1 MRIDPLIA
9 GPAVSVLIASVIGI
23 GAMTGLLPSGLSQK
37 QGDARPADPGSQSV
51 PATSC
56 ALCGTVE
63 SIRTIEVR
71 DEASYVGTVPGGL
84 SGAAAGNRTDS
95 NRTDS
100 NRTDSGSANTAMTFL
115 GTVAGAISG
124 DETERNVKKRYA
136 YRVTVRMDD
145 GSFRTVSLSSPPTLA
160 VGDKVR
166 VVEGKLVRT

>member
-23 GAMTGLLPSGLSQK
+23 GAMTGLLPSGLSPK
-37 QGDARPADPGSQSV
+37 QGDARPADPGSQPV
-51 PATSC
+51 PPASC

-71 DEASYVGTVPGGL
+71 DEASDVGAVAGGL
-84 SGAAAGNRTDS
+84 SGAAAG
-95 NRTDS
+95 

-115 GTVAGAISG
+115 GTVAGAITG

>member
-1 MRIDPLIA
+1 M
-9 GPAVSVLIASVIGI
+9 LIASVIGI
-23 GAMTGLLPSGLSQK
+23 GAMTGLLPSGLSPK

-51 PATSC
+51 PSASC

-71 DEASYVGTVPGGL
+71 DEASDVGAVAGGL
-84 SGAAAGNRTDS
+84 SGAAAGNRTD
-95 NRTDS
+95 
-100 NRTDSGSANTAMTFL
+100 SANTAMTFL
-115 GTVAGAISG
+115 GTVAGAITG
-124 DETERNVKKRYA
+124 DDTERNVKKRYA

>member
-9 GPAVSVLIASVIGI
+9 GPAVSVLIAGVIGV
-23 GAMTGLLPSGLSQK
+23 GAMTGLLPSGLSSK
-37 QGDARPADPGSQSV
+37 QSDARPADPGSQSV

-71 DEASYVGTVPGGL
+71 DEPRDVGTVAGGL
-84 SGAAAGNRTDS
+84 SGTAAGNRTDS
-95 NRTDS
+95 RTE
-100 NRTDSGSANTAMTFL
+100 SGSANTAMTIL
-115 GTVAGAISG
+115 GTVAGAITG

>member
-9 GPAVSVLIASVIGI
+9 GPAVSVLIAGVIGV
-23 GAMTGLLPSGLSQK
+23 GAMTGLLPSGLSPK

-51 PATSC
+51 PGTSC

-71 DEASYVGTVPGGL
+71 NEPRDVGTV
-84 SGAAAGNRTDS
+84 AG
-95 NRTDS
+95 
-100 NRTDSGSANTAMTFL
+100 NRTDSGSANTAMTIL
-115 GTVAGAISG
+115 GTVAGAITG
-124 DETERNVKKRYA
+124 DESERNVKKRYA

>member
-1 MRIDPLIA
+1 MRIDPLIV
-9 GPAVSVLIASVIGI
+9 GPAVSVLIAGVIGV
-23 GAMTGLLPSGLSQK
+23 GAMTGLLPSGLSPK
-37 QGDARPADPGSQSV
+37 QGDARPTDPGSQSA
-51 PATSC
+51 PSTSC

-71 DEASYVGTVPGGL
+71 DEASDV
-84 SGAAAGNRTDS
+84 
-95 NRTDS
+95 
-100 NRTDSGSANTAMTFL
+100 
-115 GTVAGAISG
+115 GAITG

>member
-9 GPAVSVLIASVIGI
+9 GPAVSVLIAGVIGV
-23 GAMTGLLPSGLSQK
+23 GAITGWLPTGLSPK
-37 QGDARPADPGSQSV
+37 QGDARPAAPASQSV
-51 PATSC
+51 PAASSC

-71 DEASYVGTVPGGL
+71 DEARDVGTVAGGL
-84 SGAAAGNRTDS
+84 SGAAAGNRIDGG
-95 NRTDS
+95 NG
-100 NRTDSGSANTAMTFL
+100 NAAMTIL
-115 GTVAGAISG
+115 GTVAGAITG
-124 DETERNVKKRYA
+124 DETERSVKKRYA

>member
-9 GPAVSVLIASVIGI
+9 GPAVSVLIASVIAV
-23 GAMTGLLPSGLSQK
+23 GAITGLLPSGLSPK
-37 QGDARPADPGSQSV
+37 QGDARPADPPGSQSV
-51 PATSC
+51 PPASC

-71 DEASYVGTVPGGL
+71 DEARDVGTVAGGL
-84 SGAAAGNRTDS
+84 SGAAAGNRA
-95 NRTDS
+95 
-100 NRTDSGSANTAMTFL
+100 DSGSGNTAMAIL
-115 GTVAGAISG
+115 GTVAGAITG
-124 DETERNVKKRYA
+124 DETDRNVKKRYA

>member
-1 MRIDPLIA
+1 MRIDPHIA
-9 GPAVSVLIASVIGI
+9 GPAVSVLIAGVIGV
-23 GAMTGLLPSGLSQK
+23 GAITGWLPTGLSPK

-51 PATSC
+51 PSSSC

-71 DEASYVGTVPGGL
+71 DEARDVGAVAGGP

-95 NRTDS
+95 GN
-100 NRTDSGSANTAMTFL
+100 GNTAMTIL
-115 GTVAGAISG
+115 GGAITG

>member
-1 MRIDPLIA
+1 M
-9 GPAVSVLIASVIGI
+9 LIASVIGI

-71 DEASYVGTVPGGL
+71 DEASDVGAVAGGL
-84 SGAAAGNRTDS
+84 SAAAG
-95 NRTDS
+95 

-115 GTVAGAISG
+115 GTVAGAITG

-145 GSFRTVSLSSPPTLA
+145 GSFRTISLSSPPTLA

-166 VVEGKLVRT
+166 VAEGKLVRT

>member
-1 MRIDPLIA
+1 MLIA
-9 GPAVSVLIASVIGI
+9 GVIGV
-23 GAMTGLLPSGLSQK
+23 GAMTGLLPSGLSPK

-51 PATSC
+51 PAASC

-71 DEASYVGTVPGGL
+71 DEPRDVGTVAGGL
-84 SGAAAGNRTDS
+84 SGAAAGNRADGGNGNAAT
-95 NRTDS
+95 TI
-100 NRTDSGSANTAMTFL
+100 L
-115 GTVAGAISG
+115 GTVAGAITG

>member
-1 MRIDPLIA
+1 M
-9 GPAVSVLIASVIGI
+9 LIASVIGV
-23 GAMTGLLPSGLSQK
+23 GAMTGLLPSGLSPK
-37 QGDARPADPGSQSV
+37 QGDARPADPVSQSV
-51 PATSC
+51 PPASC

-63 SIRTIEVR
+63 SIRTIELR
-71 DEASYVGTVPGGL
+71 DEARDVGTAGGL

-95 NRTDS
+95 
-100 NRTDSGSANTAMTFL
+100 GGGNTAMTIL
-115 GTVAGAISG
+115 GTVAGAITG

>member
-37 QGDARPADPGSQSV
+37 QRDARPADPGSQSV
-51 PATSC
+51 PANSC

-63 SIRTIEVR
+63 SIRTVEVR
-71 DEASYVGTVPGGL
+71 DEAAGA
-84 SGAAAGNRTDS
+84 GAAAG
-95 NRTDS
+95 
-100 NRTDSGSANTAMTFL
+100 GPG
-115 GTVAGAISG
+115 GTVAGEQTGGGGGTAVTLLGAEGAIAGS
-124 DETERNVKKRYA
+124 EIEKNVKKRYA

-145 GSFRTVSLSSPPTLA
+145 GSFRTISLSSPPTLA

>member
-9 GPAVSVLIASVIGI
+9 GPAVSVLIAGVIGV
-23 GAMTGLLPSGLSQK
+23 GAMTGLLPSGLSPK

-51 PATSC
+51 PASSC

-71 DEASYVGTVPGGL
+71 NEPRDV
-84 SGAAAGNRTDS
+84 
-95 NRTDS
+95 
-100 NRTDSGSANTAMTFL
+100 
-115 GTVAGAISG
+115 GTVAGAITG

>member
-1 MRIDPLIA
+1 MLIA
-9 GPAVSVLIASVIGI
+9 GVIGV
-23 GAMTGLLPSGLSQK
+23 GAMTGLLPSGLSPK

-71 DEASYVGTVPGGL
+71 DEASDVGAVAGGL
-84 SGAAAGNRTDS
+84 SAAAG
-95 NRTDS
+95 

-115 GTVAGAISG
+115 GTVAGAITG

>member
-1 MRIDPLIA
+1 M
-9 GPAVSVLIASVIGI
+9 LIASGI
-23 GAMTGLLPSGLSQK
+23 GVGAITGLLPSGLSPK
-37 QGDARPADPGSQSV
+37 QGDARPADPPTSQSV
-51 PATSC
+51 PPASC

-71 DEASYVGTVPGGL
+71 DEASDVGAVAGGL

-95 NRTDS
+95 
-100 NRTDSGSANTAMTFL
+100 GGGNTAMAIL
-115 GTVAGAISG
+115 GTVAGAITG

>member
-23 GAMTGLLPSGLSQK
+23 GAMTGLLPSGLSPK
-37 QGDARPADPGSQSV
+37 QGDARPAEPGSQSV

-56 ALCGTVE
+56 GLCGTVE

-71 DEASYVGTVPGGL
+71 DEANDVSTVSGGL
-84 SGAAAGNRTDS
+84 SGAAAG

-124 DETERNVKKRYA
+124 DETERNVRKRYA

-166 VVEGKLVRT
+166 